1 MRQQSDTAEM
11 GSFQDIIKGFVWGVF
26 SCLQVKLFVWW
37 NFRNKQ
43 QPYFK
48 EVAHSYIQCE
58 AL

>member
-1 MRQQSDTAEM
+1 M

-37 NFRNKQ
+37 NFKNKQ